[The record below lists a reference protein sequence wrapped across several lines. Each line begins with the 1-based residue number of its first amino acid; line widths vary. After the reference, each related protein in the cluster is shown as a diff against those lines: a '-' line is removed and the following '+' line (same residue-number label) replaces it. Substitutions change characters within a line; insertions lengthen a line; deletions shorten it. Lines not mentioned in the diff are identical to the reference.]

1 MVGDRAKHDDDAFS
15 PQWED
20 NFRIVGYTEVIQDG
34 HRADQYPEVGLWS
47 GDDLEQGRIKVSG
60 EAFSVDAFLMF
71 PCIVYVSW
79 RFPASYP
86 IFLTSLCLLSNR
98 FQILKRLGFTPHLI

>member
-1 MVGDRAKHDDDAFS
+1 VQFGRRTEASASRRASSD
-15 PQWED
+15 P
-20 NFRIVGYTEVIQDG
+20 TIQDG